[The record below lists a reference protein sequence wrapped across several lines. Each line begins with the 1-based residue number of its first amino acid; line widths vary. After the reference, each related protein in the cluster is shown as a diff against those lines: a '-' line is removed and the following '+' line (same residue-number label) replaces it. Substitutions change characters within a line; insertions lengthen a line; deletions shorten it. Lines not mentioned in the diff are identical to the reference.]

1 MNAPL
6 SEAELGRRLDYLLGP
21 VLSSRRTAAPLAR
34 ALAALERPLQD
45 FTLHWIGVI
54 DRSNYEMAYQFAAA
68 APVALQQL
76 GLDAAETWIIE
87 AMDAYDREGLHSG
100 SLVFRQVEA
109 FRRQVVDTRAA
120 TFAEYAGVLEL
131 FVCGLA
137 GRRLRLDTADEPKT
151 DTETLFLPPR
161 IALFPDAADNFAVY
175 KILAAL
181 LWAQNRYG
189 SWQADLC
196 AACNEY
202 ADPARAAT
210 LLTYLEGLR
219 LEARV
224 AAVLPGLARTMT
236 RLRGAAP
243 DPRCARLAAAE
254 ATVQD
259 SLLLL
264 GELYDAPQPQAP
276 PWRFS
281 LHDRARAVRKA
292 RLERER
298 SELAAALADLMR
310 QHPIPES
317 GSAAAG
323 GRFSIEIRDAASSD
337 GGFAS
342 ELRLDGTPV
351 TPPETVARLL
361 DAILQDLGEIPDD
374 WLQAAG
380 NSHDRSS
387 AEAKVE
393 SGESTVTSDAAGHP
407 AGALLYDE
415 WDHQRRHYRR
425 NWCVL
430 RESELEPADGR
441 FVDATLARYRPQV
454 AQLKRM
460 FEMLR
465 GEDRLLKRQAGGDDI
480 DFDAVVEGWTD
491 LRCGLELPERLL
503 TRRHRAERDLAVLFM
518 VDMSGS
524 TKGWVNDAER
534 EALVMLCE
542 ALEML
547 GDRYAIY
554 GFSGITRKCC
564 RIYRIKRF
572 DEPYDAA
579 VRGRIAGITPRDY
592 TRMGVA
598 IRHLT
603 MLLSAVDARTR
614 LLVTLSDGKPDDY
627 SDHYRGEYGI
637 EDTRRALLEAQRAG
651 IRPFCIT
658 IDHEARD
665 YLPRLYGPANWTLVD
680 NVERLPLKV
689 ADIYRRLTT

>member
-1 MNAPL
+1 MTAPL
-6 SEAELGRRLDYLLGP
+6 TEAELGRQLDYLLGP
-21 VLSSRRTAAPLAR
+21 VLSSRRSAAPLAR
-34 ALAALERPLQD
+34 ALAALDRPLQD
-45 FTLHWIGVI
+45 FALHWIEVI

-68 APVALQQL
+68 APAALRQL
-76 GLDAAETWIIE
+76 DRESAEAWIIE
-87 AMDAYDREGLHSG
+87 AMDTYDREGLHRG
-100 SLVFRQVEA
+100 SLVLRQVET
-109 FRRQVVDTRAA
+109 FRRRAAETQAA
-120 TFAEYAGVLEL
+120 TFADYAGVLEL

-151 DTETLFLPPR
+151 DTETLFLPAR

-181 LWAQNRYG
+181 LWAQGRYG
-189 SWQADLC
+189 SWQADLA
-196 AACNEY
+196 AACNGY
-202 ADPARAAT
+202 DDPARAAA
-210 LLTYLEGLR
+210 LLALLEGLR

-224 AAVLPGLARTMT
+224 AAALPGLARTMA
-236 RLRGAAP
+236 RLRGATP

-264 GELYDAPQPQAP
+264 GELYDAPELPAP

-281 LHDRARAVRKA
+281 LHGGARTVRKA

-310 QHPIPES
+310 QHPVPES
-317 GSAAAG
+317 GSAAAD
-323 GRFSIEIRDAASSD
+323 GRFSIETRDAAAGD
-337 GGFAS
+337 GSLEF
-342 ELRLDGTPV
+342 ELRLDGAPV
-351 TPPETVARLL
+351 APPEAVARLI
-361 DAILQDLGEIPDD
+361 DSILQDLGEIPDD

-380 NSHDRSS
+380 AGSNRPGTDGA
-387 AEAKVE
+387 AET
-393 SGESTVTSDAAGHP
+393 GESPAMHEEAGHHD
-407 AGALLYDE
+407 GALLYDE

-430 RESELEPADGR
+430 RETEVEPAAGD
-441 FVDATLARYRPQV
+441 FVDATLARYRPQI

-542 ALEML
+542 ALEVL

-554 GFSGITRKCC
+554 GFSGITRKRCEV
-564 RIYRIKRF
+564 YRIKRF
-572 DEPYDAA
+572 DEPYDTA
-579 VRGRIAGITPRDY
+579 VRGRIAGIAPRDY

-603 MLLSAVDARTR
+603 TVLKAVDARTR

-637 EDTRRALLEAQRAG
+637 EDTRQALLEAHHAG

-665 YLPRLYGPANWTLVD
+665 YLPHLYGPVNWTLVD